1 MRAPP
6 LSLSVSPGLIRSQSI
21 VESYMMMKFVISRNR
36 GAYYVSP
43 PQGDALGQEVAE
55 ASGKEE
61 PGRSDE
67 QMYVLCSCHD
77 CHCSHQVA
85 TP

>member
-1 MRAPP
+1 
-6 LSLSVSPGLIRSQSI
+6 
-21 VESYMMMKFVISRNR
+21 MMKFVISRNR

-61 PGRSDE
+61 PGTYYVVVMIVIALIRS
-67 QMYVLCSCHD
+67 LHHD
-77 CHCSHQVA
+77 RVWSSDPAQD
-85 TP
+85 TR

>member
-1 MRAPP
+1 
-6 LSLSVSPGLIRSQSI
+6 
-21 VESYMMMKFVISRNR
+21 MMMKFVISRNR

-67 QMYVLCSCHD
+67 Q
-77 CHCSHQVA
+77 
-85 TP
+85 